1 MIFDDSGFSVDAGLT
16 PNTMALVIAYMAMAT
31 ALGLY
36 MQFGLSF
43 LYKGIKS
50 ESVWQK
56 TYYRGLG
63 AFFAAVAIS
72 QFLYIADLL
81 VRDVYDRRIFLT
93 NNLHDPA
100 FYSFVDADYFVI
112 IYSMVL
118 ISLALLMHP
127 VEKYLYAQKRKPLTV
142 FVSVTI
148 PMPSILRLVEI
159 NHEKLGLQI
168 GEEFINAQRIALGS
182 DSYYPFHYQ
191 LMSGIWMVVIGI
203 LAIST
208 LYLLKLYLDLG
219 RKSPPGSK
227 LRKKS
232 RMIVWG
238 LLTWLVSIF
247 LTATIMKEISD
258 SKSSY
263 LPGAVNTPGSLDAMI
278 SQSGLFWLFPFIIPL
293 CLLLSLTLMIV
304 GFTRDYE

>member
-1 MIFDDSGFSVDAGLT
+1 MIFDSSGFFVDEGLT

-50 ESVWQK
+50 ESTWQK

-100 FYSFVDADYFVI
+100 FYSFVDADYFVV

-127 VEKYLYAQKRKPLTV
+127 VEKYLYAQKRKPLTI
-142 FVSVTI
+142 FVSITV
-148 PMPSILRLVEI
+148 PMPLILRMIEI
-159 NHEKLGLQI
+159 NHVNLGIQI
-168 GEEFINAQRIALGS
+168 GKDYIDAQRIVLDS
-182 DSYYPFHYQ
+182 NSYYPFHYQ
-191 LMSGIWMVVIGI
+191 VMTGIWFVVIGI
-203 LAIST
+203 LAISA

-232 RMIVWG
+232 RMIVFG
-238 LLTWLVSIF
+238 LLLWLVSIF
-247 LTATIMKEISD
+247 LTSTIMKEISD
-258 SKSSY
+258 AKSSY
-263 LPGAVNTPGSLDAMI
+263 LPGVDNPPGSIDAFM
-278 SQSGLFWLFPFIIPL
+278 SQSGLFWLLPFVIPTL
-293 CLLLSLTLMIV
+293 LLLSLTLMIV